1 MGSSGNLK
9 YWEIAGGGYTGS
21 INLTSSAVV
30 TGLQCGLIDIRD
42 DTLFATLSIVNPSSG
57 ALTATAANFKVIN
70 GLTGVTQKA
79 GLLWPGYGRYFSEI
93 TLTSTGHI
101 YYYNKRKSWK

>member
-1 MGSSGNLK
+1 MGHNSLR
-9 YWEIAGGGYTGS
+9 YWEIAAGGRSGS
-21 INLTSSAVV
+21 INLTSTAVV

-42 DTLFATLSIVNPSSG
+42 DTLFETLTMVNPSSG
-57 ALTATAANFKVIN
+57 ALTATAANFKVLN

-79 GLLWPGYGRYFSEI
+79 GLLWPGYGRYFSAI

-101 YYYNKRKSWK
+101 YYYDKRND